1 MCCNNAAHRS
11 QTETFSSLLLCCFSV
26 TGSRAFHCHVTC
38 CEPGKCRLL
47 CTAGLSTVRGGF
59 PACHGSALPFTTR
72 PKGLWESRFVR
83 RRCKCLKKTNELI
96 HPEHFKNIIVLPET
110 QNCRRKK
117 IIIQLKNGYTVCVN
131 TNAEWV
137 GVEKQSEKVKKNR
150 NFGY

>member
-1 MCCNNAAHRS
+1 MRS
-11 QTETFSSLLLCCFSV
+11 NFFFLWIILSLYCCF
-26 TGSRAFHCHVTC
+26 
-38 CEPGKCRLL
+38 
-47 CTAGLSTVRGGF
+47 
-59 PACHGSALPFTTR
+59 TTF
-72 PKGLWESRFVR
+72 GLWESRFVR